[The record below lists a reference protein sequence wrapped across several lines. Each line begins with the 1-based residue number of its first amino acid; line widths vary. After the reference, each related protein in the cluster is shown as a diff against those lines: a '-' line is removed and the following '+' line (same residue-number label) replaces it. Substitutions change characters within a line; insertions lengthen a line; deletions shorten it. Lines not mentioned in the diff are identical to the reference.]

1 MPQRLGLAER
11 SRRSLPRRG
20 CSAKDDEFLI
30 KPTGFGEPMRE
41 ALWKLGHKARDDG
54 AAILIST
61 AWAKRWTG
69 YLRANLADVPAT
81 ISARRSSG
89 ARGGLPRGRRHQALV
104 HWELALPLHTELD
117 LERAGLT
124 NIIWATSYA
133 FDFSLVK
140 LPVLDRDGFPIQ
152 MGGVTAYPGLYFVGL
167 PWLPTAKSGL
177 LYGVGDNASS
187 IARTI
192 LARDRDIGLVSRAA

>member
-104 HWELALPLHTELD
+104 HWELALPLHAHRVGSHLRIAGRD
-117 LERAGLT
+117 LRVER
-124 NIIWATSYA
+124 
-133 FDFSLVK
+133 
-140 LPVLDRDGFPIQ
+140 
-152 MGGVTAYPGLYFVGL
+152 
-167 PWLPTAKSGL
+167 PTRRRTPSSWRH
-177 LYGVGDNASS
+177 VGDRNTPCPGRRALHEEDMTCGDLAGRCRASHS
-187 IARTI
+187 
-192 LARDRDIGLVSRAA
+192 